1 MLSWHDTDTVRGSV
15 PSGLHTVATFVHT
28 ASSKHFQCLC
38 CSRVMARR
46 FGDRT
51 STLHHAHGSVFT
63 MCEVADAEPSSLA
76 AWAGSSVMR
85 NQAQDVR
92 KYSFQGLAL

>member
-1 MLSWHDTDTVRGSV
+1 
-15 PSGLHTVATFVHT
+15 
-28 ASSKHFQCLC
+28 
-38 CSRVMARR
+38 MARR

-51 STLHHAHGSVFT
+51 STLHQAHGSVFT

-85 NQAQDVR
+85 NQAQDA
-92 KYSFQGLAL
+92 KKQLFQGLAFWIVLDVYNELSAIARGLTFLN